1 MSEHISSYFHQ
12 ELEQVRTDVLA
23 MGGLIELQLGQ
34 TLDALA
40 DANKELLAS
49 VVQNDEKINTLEVSI
64 DDACQTI
71 LVRRQP
77 TASDL
82 RLVLA
87 VSRIITDLE
96 RMGDE
101 IKKIALH
108 ANGLIVK
115 HHVTYKQLY
124 DTRRLL
130 EMSVPMLRESLDAFA
145 RLDESTILRMNE
157 LDKSLDMA
165 YHNQARA
172 LLTYM
177 MEDPHSIGIGME
189 TMLMNKAAER
199 IGDHAKN
206 ICEHVVYLVR
216 GIDIRHLSPEQIE
229 KGL

>member
-157 LDKSLDMA
+157 LDKSLDLA

>member
-1 MSEHISSYFHQ
+1 MSEHISSHFHQ

-23 MGGLIELQLGQ
+23 MGGLIEQQLGQ
-34 TLDALA
+34 TLEAFN
-40 DANKELLAS
+40 DANKEILAQ
-49 VVQNDEKINTLEVSI
+49 VVQNDDKINELEVSI

-82 RLVLA
+82 RLVLT
-87 VSRIITDLE
+87 VSRVIVDLE

-108 ANGLIVK
+108 ANGLIAK
-115 HHVTYKQLY
+115 HHVSYKQLY

-130 EMSVPMLRESLDAFA
+130 EMTVPMLRQSLDAFA
-145 RLDESTILRMNE
+145 RLDDETILKINE

-165 YHNQARA
+165 YHNQSRA

-177 MEDPHSIGIGME
+177 MEDPHGIGIGME

-216 GIDIRHLSPEQIE
+216 GIDVRHVPVDEIH
-229 KGL
+229 KNF

>member
-1 MSEHISSYFHQ
+1 MSEHISSHFHQ

-23 MGGLIELQLGQ
+23 MVGLIEQQLGQ
-34 TLDALA
+34 TLEAFNDADKEILA
-40 DANKELLAS
+40 Q
-49 VVQNDEKINTLEVSI
+49 VVQNDDKINELEVSI

-77 TASDL
+77 TAGDL
-82 RLVLA
+82 RLVLT
-87 VSRIITDLE
+87 VSRVIVDLE

-108 ANGLIVK
+108 ANGLIAK
-115 HHVTYKQLY
+115 HHVSCKQLY
-124 DTRRLL
+124 DTHRLL
-130 EMSVPMLRESLDAFA
+130 EMTVPMLRQSLDAFA
-145 RLDESTILRMNE
+145 RLDDETILKINE

-165 YHNQARA
+165 YHNQSSA

-177 MEDPHSIGIGME
+177 MEDPYGIGME
-189 TMLMNKAAER
+189 TMLMNKAAEC

-216 GIDIRHLSPEQIE
+216 GIDVCHVPVDEIH
-229 KGL
+229 KNF